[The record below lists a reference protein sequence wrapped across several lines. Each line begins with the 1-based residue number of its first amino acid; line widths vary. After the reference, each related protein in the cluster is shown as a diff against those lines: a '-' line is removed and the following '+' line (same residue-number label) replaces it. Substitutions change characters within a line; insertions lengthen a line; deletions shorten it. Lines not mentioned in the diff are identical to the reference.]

1 MGSRLYKLV
10 THNFYEYRY
19 CQDSYHIGSECY
31 LTFSLGEMVFK
42 LSFPR

>member
-19 CQDSYHIGSECY
+19 CQSSYHIGSECY
-31 LTFSLGEMVFK
+31 PIISLGEVVFK